1 MKYSEGGEKTSVTLP
16 DAQSYDRITAV
27 VTNADGHV
35 AGNKP
40 TFGDFKYTKNGED
53 FKLKIR

>member
-1 MKYSEGGEKTSVTLP
+1 MTLAN
-16 DAQSYDRITAV
+16 AQSFERITAV

-35 AGNKP
+35 SGSKP
-40 TFGDFKYTKNGED
+40 TFGEFSYTRNGEH